1 MTDNKSLD
9 YTIKIMLL
17 GETEI
22 GKTCLIQRYVNNSFG
37 INYITTIGIDFQLK
51 IVEIKGKTVKLQIW
65 DTAGQECFKSITKNY
80 FKTSHGFVLAY
91 DITNRKSFEC
101 VNDWLKQIREN
112 GNKNIKIVLIGTKC
126 DLDEER
132 VVPIEEGEQL
142 AKENKIQFF
151 ETSSKEE
158 INITETFMHIATEI
172 FNSIEKG
179 DLVERTTI
187 TIGRDTKKID
197 GSEPAKKCC

>member
-51 IVEIKGKTVKLQIW
+51 IVEIKDKTVKLQIW

-132 VVPIEEGEQL
+132 VVTIEEGEQL

-158 INITETFMHIATEI
+158 INITETFMYIATEI

-197 GSEPAKKCC
+197 GGEPDKKCC